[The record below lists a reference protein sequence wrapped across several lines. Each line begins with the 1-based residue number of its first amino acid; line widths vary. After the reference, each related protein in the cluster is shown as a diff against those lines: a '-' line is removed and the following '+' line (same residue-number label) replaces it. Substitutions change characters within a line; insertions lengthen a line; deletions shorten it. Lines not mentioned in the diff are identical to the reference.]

1 MTNTN
6 WSSPKTNIVAA
17 MNSLRG
23 ALGSGY
29 KARLIKLRNEDCAYP
44 IKINLKNK
52 MSQDFRT
59 YEFWNGTLQTRESIA
74 NDTSKSDYEKYLT
87 AHYKTCYGTQAAM
100 DLYYKTGKLTK
111 NNFMGAGRSHLVKVK
126 DMVRF
131 FRTTGDDE
139 RADLFK
145 HYLTS
150 EPDDRHFYDNF
161 RLSNCENGYTL
172 KKFKRKLW
180 VVELLDKDDDEK
192 VKIPFMVHVLNIIL
206 YPLKF
211 IPEMSVLKMDEYK
224 NVTFRLGGI
233 TNGFAIEFHI
243 PKKFSFK

>member
-1 MTNTN
+1 MNTN
-6 WSSPKTNIVAA
+6 WSSPKTNILAA

-59 YEFWNGTLQTRESIA
+59 YGFWNGTLQTREEIV
-74 NDTSKSDYEKYLT
+74 NDTSKSDFEKYLSLN
-87 AHYKTCYGTQAAM
+87 YKSCFGTEEAKQR
-100 DLYYKTGKLTK
+100 YYETGKLSAD
-111 NNFMGAGRSHLVKVK
+111 NFMGVGRSHLVKIE
-126 DMVRF
+126 DMIRF
-131 FRTTGDDE
+131 FVSTGQQE

-145 HYLTS
+145 HYLKT
-150 EPDDRHFYDNF
+150 EPDNRHFYDNF
-161 RLSNCENGYTL
+161 RLIQNDKAYSL
-172 KKFKRKLW
+172 KNFKRKLW
-180 VVELLDKDDDEK
+180 VVELLDSDEK
-192 VKIPFMVHVLNIIL
+192 IKVPFMVHVLNIIL
-206 YPLKF
+206 YPTKF

-233 TNGFAIEFHI
+233 TNGFAIEFHV